1 VTAPEDA
8 LWYFAYGSNMTHS
21 IFRGRRGMTP
31 LASRHG
37 WLHGY
42 RLCFN
47 IPVGPGE
54 RGVANVEV
62 EAGARL
68 CGVLYLLSAAECDR
82 LDRTEGVHVGL
93 YRRVPIDVLVDGEG
107 RVAAFTYQSE
117 RTTLG
122 RKPSARYMG
131 LLIDGA
137 REHELPAEYVE
148 VLRAIEL
155 AVDERK
161 PNEA

>member
-1 VTAPEDA
+1 VTASADA
-8 LWYFAYGSNMTHS
+8 LWYFAYGSNMTRS
-21 IFRGRRGMTP
+21 IFRERRGMNP
-31 LASRHG
+31 LDARYG

-47 IPVGPGE
+47 IPIGSGE

-62 EAGARL
+62 EDGARL
-68 CGVLYLLSAAECDR
+68 CGVLYLLGVAECDQ
-82 LDRTEGVHVGL
+82 LDRSEGVHVGL
-93 YRRVPIDVLVDGEG
+93 YRRIPVDVLVEGEG
-107 RVAAFTYQSE
+107 RVNAFTYRSE

-137 REHELPAEYVE
+137 REHALPAEYVE

-161 PNEA
+161 PDEA